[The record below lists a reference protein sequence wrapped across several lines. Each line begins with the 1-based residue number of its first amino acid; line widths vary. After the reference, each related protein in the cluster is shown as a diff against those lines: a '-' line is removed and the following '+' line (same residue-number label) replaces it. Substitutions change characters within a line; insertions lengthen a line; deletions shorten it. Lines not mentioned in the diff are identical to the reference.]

1 MTKQKIEEPAMNMTM
16 GQDYTVMIFG
26 FENPFGLEAY
36 EQPSMVRYLSPEKI
50 PGVQDLYHLIEGAS
64 KTIKEAQRFDYGF
77 IITKPWTHVPGVIRT
92 ALDIIVESGDAL
104 PQEIGLHEKRFR
116 AIIAQP
122 QNEEARRKVKR
133 IKRVH
138 SNNPQGVRTPPVLP
152 CSERVKTYNFI
163 NRHM

>member
-122 QNEEARRKVKR
+122 QNEEARRTIEGRLKESREFTATIRKVYGLLQFYLAAK
-133 IKRVH
+133 
-138 SNNPQGVRTPPVLP
+138 
-152 CSERVKTYNFI
+152 E
-163 NRHM
+163 